1 MSSIE
6 NVAVVGASG
15 SIGSHAVPAL
25 LTANFVVTI
34 VTHSSEGNRFPPQV
48 RVAVTDFSPQS
59 LQQILSGQ
67 DAVLCLLGHAVLD
80 RQVDVI
86 HAAEKAGVKRFIP
99 SEFGVP
105 KGPNDVPEYR
115 AILGKKAQALDLLK
129 EKAEKNGNFTWTSFF
144 NGPLLDRSLALFP
157 DFGFDLK
164 QHSATIYDS
173 GNEPFTAMSIAKI
186 GKPIAAVFEH
196 PEETK
201 NRHVS
206 IAALTTSQ
214 RKILA
219 ELEKQTNTKWETA
232 TVSTDEARR
241 EGRIKLQDGD
251 YKGAYVA
258 FLVAQLYQDGAGRS
272 VLDGVDNDLLGVEQ
286 ESLKDIVKGA
296 LTWA

>member
-1 MSSIE
+1 MSSIK
-6 NVAVVGASG
+6 NVAVVGSSG

-25 LTANFVVTI
+25 LAANFGVTI
-34 VTHSSEGNRFPPQV
+34 VTNSSVGKHFPPQV
-48 RVAVTDFSPQS
+48 KVAVTDFSPQS

-99 SEFGVP
+99 SDFGVP
-105 KGPNDVPEYR
+105 KGPNDVPE
-115 AILGKKAQALDLLK
+115 L
-129 EKAEKNGNFTWTSFF
+129 W
-144 NGPLLDRSLALFP
+144 
-157 DFGFDLK
+157 FDLK

-186 GKPIAAVFEH
+186 GKPVAAVFQH

-206 IAALTTSQ
+206 IAALTISQ

-219 ELEKQTNTKWETA
+219 ELEKQTSTEWETT

-241 EGRIKLQDGD
+241 EGRIKLRSGD

-258 FLVAQLYQDGAGRS
+258 LLVAQLYQDGAGRS
-272 VLDGVDNDLLGVEQ
+272 VLNGADNDLLGVEQ
-286 ESLKDIVKGA
+286 ESLKNIVKGA